1 MDPVSIGLTPVK
13 IKSTS
18 TLQFPEQIL
27 NTAPLHRLEEF
38 RLLHEM
44 MSFWMEKSFN
54 VVSFEA
60 KSLQL
65 TSILN

>member
-1 MDPVSIGLTPVK
+1 MELKVDPVSIGLTQVK

-54 VVSFEA
+54 VVALKQKAYS
-60 KSLQL
+60 
-65 TSILN
+65 

>member
-1 MDPVSIGLTPVK
+1 MDLVSTGLTPVK

-27 NTAPLHRLEEF
+27 NTASLHRLEEY

-44 MSFWMEKSFN
+44 MSFWKRKSFN
-54 VVSFEA
+54 EVSFEM
-60 KSLQL
+60 KS
-65 TSILN
+65 

>member
-1 MDPVSIGLTPVK
+1 MELKVDPVSIGLTQVK

-38 RLLHEM
+38 RLLPEM
-44 MSFWMEKSFN
+44 MSF
-54 VVSFEA
+54 
-60 KSLQL
+60 
-65 TSILN
+65 